1 MYSPIL
7 KEDIV
12 KTLYR
17 IKRVWKKPITK
28 IANDFIE
35 KSLNAV
41 DKNEV
46 CKICIREKNN
56 DCGDCLL

>member
-1 MYSPIL
+1 MYSPDL
-7 KEDIV
+7 KQNIV

-35 KSLNAV
+35 KSLKLV

-46 CKICIREKNN
+46 CKICIAEKNN